1 MASLRVNNSLGRCM
15 PPPCPRSEVRLRS
28 RAIHA
33 TGRRRC
39 TAIMRAGW
47 VAAPAV
53 MHCMCSLV
61 HRAEVGA
68 ATAQFCLRLRGA
80 GAGSLYS
87 ILGVHEQASAQEIR
101 SAYRKTA
108 LKLHPDKNVDSQ
120 APDTAANFHRLQ
132 HAYEVLSDPASRA
145 SYDSFSRNPSSHA
158 AWGFEADAD
167 AGADD
172 DADTDL
178 DLSRFF
184 GAAAYS
190 GYHEGVGGFF
200 SVYHDVFERIRSIEA
215 ESRAQ
220 AGVARGGSHTH
231 TPTAAWVD
239 ALPSFGNSSSAY
251 HTVVEPF
258 YQAWSEFVSCRR
270 FPLSAVYDVRQ
281 ATNRL
286 ALSIYLSVYL

>member
-1 MASLRVNNSLGRCM
+1 M

-53 MHCMCSLV
+53 MHCMCSLAYS
-61 HRAEVGA
+61 AEVGA

-158 AWGFEADAD
+158 AWGFEADAE

-172 DADTDL
+172 DADLDL

-215 ESRAQ
+215 DSRAQ
-220 AGVARGGSHTH
+220 AGVAGGGSGACGDSLAACNASSQTVCNYECTH
-231 TPTAAWVD
+231 VRVSNQI
-239 ALPSFGNSSSAY
+239 LSR
-251 HTVVEPF
+251 
-258 YQAWSEFVSCRR
+258 EF
-270 FPLSAVYDVRQ
+270 D
-281 ATNRL
+281 
-286 ALSIYLSVYL
+286 